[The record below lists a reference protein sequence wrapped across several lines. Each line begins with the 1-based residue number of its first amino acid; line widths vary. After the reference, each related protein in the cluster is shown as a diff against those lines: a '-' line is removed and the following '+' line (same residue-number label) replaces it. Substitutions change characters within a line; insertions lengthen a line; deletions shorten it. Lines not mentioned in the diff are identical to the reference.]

1 MNIELIRRALYCGWR
16 YVQVEASAESELLL
30 LNALKEVGELSP
42 HLEGRIAFVEKQAAL
57 DAELEAKWEAEC
69 DAKWEAKYGK
79 E

>member
-16 YVQVEASAESELLL
+16 YVQIEASAEEELLL
-30 LNALKEVGELSP
+30 LNALKEVGE
-42 HLEGRIAFVEKQAAL
+42 HFEERIAFAEKQAAL
-57 DAELEAKWEAEC
+57 DAEWEAKWEAEC

>member
-16 YVQVEASAESELLL
+16 HVQREASAESELLL
-30 LNALKEVGELSP
+30 LNALKEVGE
-42 HLEGRIAFVEKQAAL
+42 HFEERIAFAEKQAAL
-57 DAELEAKWEAEC
+57 DAEWEAEC

>member
-30 LNALKEVGELSP
+30 LNALKEVGALSP
-42 HLEGRIAFVEKQAAL
+42 YLEGRIASVEKQAAL
-57 DAELEAKWEAEC
+57 DAEWEAEC